1 MSSLH
6 VKLARLRM
14 ATCMLLAL
22 AISAPAIAA
31 KKEEAAKEDLSA
43 VHQKLEALKKELDAS
58 TGAHKEAADALKDSE
73 LAISLAQK
81 KLYQINQQQ
90 KQNSTALHQL
100 KKQTLSVSEQLAQQ
114 QQQLSQQLQ
123 QQYRHGN
130 QTYPQLLLN
139 NQDPNRIAR
148 DLKYYA
154 YIAKARSELIVG
166 MQNNLTKIQTLNAE
180 TAKTLQQVAA
190 LKAKQEAEKQAL
202 EQQKRAK
209 ANVVKSLSQKIA
221 TQRQEISKL
230 KRDEKSL
237 SSLVAR
243 LAQQAKLAQ
252 QKKIAKALAAKKR
265 MDAER
270 KIAQQKTKQ
279 AKTKPNQSKAAQSN
293 NAASQPIDTD
303 TAQNNTV
310 VASNDTLPDQGYTG
324 ISFAKLKGKLRLP
337 VRGNVSNRFGASRAD
352 TGVSWKGLFI
362 KSSEGSEVK
371 SVADGQVVFADWMR
385 GFGNLI
391 IVDHGSGYM
400 SLYGNNQALLK
411 GVGDDVGSGDTIAA
425 VGNSGGNESNGLY
438 YELRKNSVPFDPLKW
453 SALR

>member
-1 MSSLH
+1 MALLH
-6 VKLARLRM
+6 TTWASARMM
-14 ATCMLLAL
+14 ACVLLAL
-22 AISAPAIAA
+22 TVSAPVVAA

-43 VHQKLEALKKELDAS
+43 VHQKLEALKKDLDAS

-73 LAISLAQK
+73 RAISLAQK

-100 KKQTLSVSEQLAQQ
+100 KKQTLNVNEQLTQQ
-114 QQQLSQQLQ
+114 QQQLSLQLQ

-130 QTYPQLLLN
+130 QTYTQLLLN

-154 YIAKARSELIVG
+154 YIAKARSELIAG
-166 MQNNLTKIQTLNAE
+166 MQSNLTKIQTLNAE

-190 LKAKQEAEKQAL
+190 LKAQQEAEKQAL

-209 ANVVKSLSQKIA
+209 ATVVKSLSQKIA
-221 TQRQEISKL
+221 AQRQELSKL

-237 SSLVAR
+237 SNLVAR
-243 LAQQAKLAQ
+243 LAAQAKIAK
-252 QKKIAKALAAKKR
+252 QKKIARALAAKKQR
-265 MDAER
+265 L
-270 KIAQQKTKQ
+270 AQQKIKQQKQ
-279 AKTKPNQSKAAQSN
+279 ASSIKSNKT
-293 NAASQPIDTD
+293 ASQPTEPD
-303 TAQNNTV
+303 TAPSNTV
-310 VASNDTLPDQGYTG
+310 IASNDTLPDQGYSG

-371 SVADGQVVFADWMR
+371 SVADGEVVFADWMR

-391 IVDHGSGYM
+391 IVDHGNGYM

-411 GVGDDVGSGDTIAA
+411 SVGDNVGSGDTIAA

-438 YELRKNSVPFDPLKW
+438 YELRKNSVPFDPLRW

>member
-1 MSSLH
+1 MALLH
-6 VKLARLRM
+6 TTWASARMM
-14 ATCMLLAL
+14 ACVLLAL
-22 AISAPAIAA
+22 TVSAPVVAA

-43 VHQKLEALKKELDAS
+43 VHQKLEALKKDLDAS

-73 LAISLAQK
+73 RAISAAQK

-100 KKQTLSVSEQLAQQ
+100 KKQTLSVNEQLTQQ
-114 QQQLSQQLQ
+114 QQQLSLQLQ

-130 QTYPQLLLN
+130 QTYTQLLLN

-166 MQNNLTKIQTLNAE
+166 MQSNLTKIQTLNAE
-180 TAKTLQQVAA
+180 TAKTLQQVAE
-190 LKAKQEAEKQAL
+190 LKAQQEAEKLAL

-209 ANVVKSLSQKIA
+209 ATVVKSLSQKIA
-221 TQRQEISKL
+221 AQRQELSKL

-243 LAQQAKLAQ
+243 LAAQAKIAK
-252 QKKIAKALAAKKR
+252 QKKIARALAAKKQR
-265 MDAER
+265 L
-270 KIAQQKTKQ
+270 AQQKIKQQKQ
-279 AKTKPNQSKAAQSN
+279 AASIKSNKT
-293 NAASQPIDTD
+293 ASQPTEPD
-303 TAQNNTV
+303 TAPSNTV
-310 VASNDTLPDQGYTG
+310 IASNDTLPDQGYSG

-371 SVADGQVVFADWMR
+371 SVADGEVVFADWMR

-391 IVDHGSGYM
+391 IVDHGNGYM

-411 GVGDDVGSGDTIAA
+411 SVGDNVGSGDTIAA

-438 YELRKNSVPFDPLKW
+438 YELRKNSVPFDPLRW